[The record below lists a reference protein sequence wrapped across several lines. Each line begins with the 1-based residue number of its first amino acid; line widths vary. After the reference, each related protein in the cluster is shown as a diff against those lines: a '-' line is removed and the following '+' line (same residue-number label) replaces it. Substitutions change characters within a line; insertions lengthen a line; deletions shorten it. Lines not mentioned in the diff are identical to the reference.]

1 MPGGRD
7 ACFCTKGQGAILCKT
22 TPRNERGSVS
32 SPQGTPIVQAGRGE
46 AAPAPGV
53 GALSFPDGVFLR
65 NRTLQ
70 KGSGE
75 TRDGNEQE
83 GRVGASLAG
92 GAMIDRS
99 HRIRDDANP
108 SLFPPST
115 EEFPSE
121 RNRFFDGMLRGAFLV
136 LGGTILVFLAV
147 PVLKMIFSSSPSILW
162 DSLFEKDVAASIAL
176 TLYAALIATAIGF
189 VLGVPLAYLLAKTWF
204 PGKRLIEGLVDLPIV
219 IPHSAAGIALLFV
232 FGRNYFAGKTFAF
245 IGIPFLDS
253 LGGIVIAMLFVSVPF
268 LIDSAK
274 EGFQKVDPRLE
285 NVARTLGASP
295 WQTFVRISFPLA
307 WRSIMA
313 GNIMMWARGMS
324 EFGAV
329 IIIAYHPMIAPVLVY
344 ERFETYGLE
353 YSRPIA
359 VLLILLSM
367 IVFVALRLLLYRGE
381 KS

>member
-1 MPGGRD
+1 MIDHTHERPENGAASPRPVL
-7 ACFCTKGQGAILCKT
+7 TGQGSRPKPWWFPVGRLTLIFLLLGGLILAFITVPILKMVFASNPAIL
-22 TPRNERGSVS
+22 
-32 SPQGTPIVQAGRGE
+32 
-46 AAPAPGV
+46 
-53 GALSFPDGVFLR
+53 L
-65 NRTLQ
+65 
-70 KGSGE
+70 
-75 TRDGNEQE
+75 
-83 GRVGASLAG
+83 
-92 GAMIDRS
+92 
-99 HRIRDDANP
+99 
-108 SLFPPST
+108 
-115 EEFPSE
+115 
-121 RNRFFDGMLRGAFLV
+121 
-136 LGGTILVFLAV
+136 
-147 PVLKMIFSSSPSILW
+147 
-162 DSLFEKDVAASIAL
+162 DSLFDSEVAASIVL

-189 VLGVPLAYLLAKTWF
+189 VLGVPLAYLLAKTRF
-204 PGKRLIEGLVDLPIV
+204 PGKRLIEGLIDLPIV

-232 FGRNYFAGKTFAF
+232 FGRHFFLGQAF
-245 IGIPFLDS
+245 ESVGIQFLDS
-253 LGGIVIAMLFVSVPF
+253 LAGIVIAMLFVSVPF

-344 ERFETYGLE
+344 EKFETYGLN
-353 YSRPIA
+353 YARPVA
-359 VLLILLSM
+359 VILILISM